1 VSADVDLVA
10 LVREL
15 CAIIEE
21 SEAWHTS
28 DLRRVALE
36 YRRAGWREGYAAA
49 TEHNSRDV
57 ARALQWREAQ
67 ASTEAIERRRHERP
81 ELIHAAWDAAGLSI
95 ESAA

>member
-1 VSADVDLVA
+1 VSAPVDLVA
-10 LVREL
+10 LVHEL

-21 SEAWHTS
+21 SEAWHAS
-28 DLRRVALE
+28 ELRRVALE

-67 ASTEAIERRRHERP
+67 ASAEAIERRRHERP
-81 ELIHAAWDAAGLSI
+81 DLLHKAWDLAGVDLAGAA
-95 ESAA
+95 